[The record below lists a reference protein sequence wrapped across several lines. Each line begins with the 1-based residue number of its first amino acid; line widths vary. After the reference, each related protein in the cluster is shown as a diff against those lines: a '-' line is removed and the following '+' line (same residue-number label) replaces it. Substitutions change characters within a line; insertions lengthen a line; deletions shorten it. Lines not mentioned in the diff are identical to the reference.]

1 VSTILL
7 RHASAGDRNA
17 WTGDERLRP
26 LDDDGYDQALTLP
39 DALADRAIVRV
50 VSSPY
55 LRCIETVEPL
65 AAALGLTVELD
76 GRLAEGAGRAAALA
90 LVAEL
95 DGGLACTH
103 GDIAEELLGRVLDKG
118 AAVAI
123 ERAGAGVRVLE
134 TLF

>member
-1 VSTILL
+1 MRSPKHSPAA
-7 RHASAGDRNA
+7 RSHAS
-17 WTGDERLRP
+17 
-26 LDDDGYDQALTLP
+26 
-39 DALADRAIVRV
+39 
-50 VSSPY
+50 SSPY

-76 GRLAEGAGRAAALA
+76 ARLAEGAGRTAALT

-118 AAVAI
+118 AAVLVEPAS
-123 ERAGAGVRVLE
+123 AGVRVLE
-134 TLF
+134 TLL